1 MLHLLVVPVVYTRPR
16 GGRPRSDQALR
27 TPPQNRPPPK
37 FSSSPP
43 SRLGFGLRP
52 LPLAALPPVRLDQ
65 LGELILGLVPS
76 QAHPTQVQGRLGGH
90 DLSNLLDLG
99 EAKVA
104 RRDHPV
110 GAFQGEDVPARKEHA
125 VHRDGR
131 VALGA
136 DVNLRRRATHKIIK
150 KKDIEHE
157 RKRHDMRA
165 GGQSTIPLARTRCA
179 ALALILIRLVVHSL
193 AWEPQPPLTLTSG
206 GERWG
211 FGGTKP
217 VRKVGFKLIIAS
229 RHIIRK
235 MVI

>member
-1 MLHLLVVPVVYTRPR
+1 MR
-16 GGRPRSDQALR
+16 GQTSVGPG
-27 TPPQNRPPPK
+27 PPNAPPKQTPPK

-179 ALALILIRLVVHSL
+179 ALALILIISSFTRSRGSPSHPSPSPVVVK
-193 AWEPQPPLTLTSG
+193 G
-206 GERWG
+206 GVL
-211 FGGTKP
+211 GGLNQSEK
-217 VRKVGFKLIIAS
+217 
-229 RHIIRK
+229 
-235 MVI
+235 

>member
-1 MLHLLVVPVVYTRPR
+1 M
-16 GGRPRSDQALR
+16 
-27 TPPQNRPPPK
+27 
-37 FSSSPP
+37 
-43 SRLGFGLRP
+43 
-52 LPLAALPPVRLDQ
+52 
-65 LGELILGLVPS
+65 GLVPS

-150 KKDIEHE
+150 KK
-157 RKRHDMRA
+157 KR
-165 GGQSTIPLARTRCA
+165 
-179 ALALILIRLVVHSL
+179 
-193 AWEPQPPLTLTSG
+193 
-206 GERWG
+206 
-211 FGGTKP
+211 
-217 VRKVGFKLIIAS
+217 
-229 RHIIRK
+229 
-235 MVI
+235 